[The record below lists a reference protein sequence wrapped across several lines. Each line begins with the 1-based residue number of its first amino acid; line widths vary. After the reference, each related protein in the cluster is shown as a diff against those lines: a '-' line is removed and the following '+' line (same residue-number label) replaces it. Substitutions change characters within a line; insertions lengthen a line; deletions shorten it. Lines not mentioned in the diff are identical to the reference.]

1 MPGFAP
7 RSLTVRETGPSTPFI
22 WRVNGGLTYTDAQAS
37 PHAAEAG
44 FETDLGSVP
53 LITTWLFPR
62 SGLYTKAA
70 VVHDKLCRPDS
81 PIDRFDADDVFNEMM
96 GVLEVPK
103 LRRLLI
109 VSALTWPTM
118 VGHLVRN
125 RVGAAAVVVFT
136 LLSTLLLAAVWSGW
150 ALVFAGL
157 AAFLGWI
164 GIVTGITAPVSRW
177 RSVARCYAGTAV
189 GGLFIGPALVL
200 LALVGLYIFLESPR
214 DALWKVADQAI
225 VGMAV
230 LDRLVPGQDKRG
242 IVVPQ
247 LESLPTPRK
256 ERLRAL
262 FGLD

>member
-22 WRVNGGLTYTDAQAS
+22 WRVNGGLTYTDTQAS
-37 PHAAEAG
+37 PHAVEAG
-44 FETDLGSVP
+44 FPTDLASVP
-53 LITTWLFPR
+53 LIMTWLLPR
-62 SGLYTKAA
+62 YGLYTKAA

-81 PIDRFDADDVFNEMM
+81 PIDRFDADEVFNEMM

-109 VSALTWPTM
+109 VSAVTWPTM

-125 RVGAAAVVVFT
+125 RVGAWAVVVFS
-136 LLSTLLLAAVWSGW
+136 LLSILLLAAVWSGW
-150 ALVFAGL
+150 ALVLAGL
-157 AAFLGWI
+157 LALLAWI
-164 GIVTGITAPVSRW
+164 GIVTAITAPVSRW
-177 RSVARCYAGTAV
+177 KSVARCFAGSLV
-189 GGLFIGPALVL
+189 GALFIGPALVL
-200 LALVGLYIFLESPR
+200 LAFVGLYIFLESPR
-214 DALWKVADQAI
+214 DAMWKVADQAI
-225 VGMAV
+225 VGLAI
-230 LDRLVPGQDKRG
+230 LDRLLPGQDKRG